1 MPDRRVSHS
10 SEISHASRTWW
21 SRQPVR
27 LRLLLAFL
35 PALLLAGCKVELYSA
50 LSERQGNQV
59 LAVLLNHGIDA
70 SKVQGKGDE
79 VSIQVDNADVAAAV
93 NLLDSYGLPRDEFTN
108 LGTVFKQQGLVSSS
122 LEERVRYSYGLS
134 QAVADTLTQ
143 IDGVLNAR
151 VHVVLP
157 EAATTGQVA
166 EPASAAV
173 FIRYRAGTKI
183 EDDVPQIKQL
193 VQNSVEGLSYEKI
206 SVALFAAE
214 DLPVRQ
220 AADPPITDLL
230 GIRVARDS
238 LVPLVVALGVLVA
251 VLLAMAVALLLLI
264 RQRRADSANTS
275 GDTATADTATAS
287 NAGV

>member
-1 MPDRRVSHS
+1 M
-10 SEISHASRTWW
+10 
-21 SRQPVR
+21 
-27 LRLLLAFL
+27 
-35 PALLLAGCKVELYSA
+35 
-50 LSERQGNQV
+50 
-59 LAVLLNHGIDA
+59 
-70 SKVQGKGDE
+70 
-79 VSIQVDNADVAAAV
+79 
-93 NLLDSYGLPRDEFTN
+93 
-108 LGTVFKQQGLVSSS
+108 
-122 LEERVRYSYGLS
+122 
-134 QAVADTLTQ
+134 
-143 IDGVLNAR
+143 LNAR

-173 FIRYRAGTKI
+173 FIRYRAGTEI

-264 RQRRADSANTS
+264 RQRRVDSANTS

-287 NAGV
+287 SAGV